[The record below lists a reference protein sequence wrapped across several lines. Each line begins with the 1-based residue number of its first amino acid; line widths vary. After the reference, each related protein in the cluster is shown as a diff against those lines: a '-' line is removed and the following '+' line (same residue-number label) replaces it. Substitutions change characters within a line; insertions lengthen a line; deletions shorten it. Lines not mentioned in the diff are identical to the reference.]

1 MSSGEPISDLSDA
14 DSPYRLLFESA
25 PLPVLVYDAD
35 TLDLIDVNQ
44 AAVAQYGYTRDEI
57 SQLNLRSLRVEE
69 EMPALLLAFRQAGEG
84 ASNIGT
90 WRHRRKDGST
100 FPAEVISYT
109 LNLPNRRCR
118 VSMATD
124 ISERQELTD
133 ALNRSLREKEAM
145 LNALPAGIAVLD
157 GDGKIVFVNEAWIE
171 FARGNGFHGEGAGL
185 GLNYIEVCERVSGSD
200 RSDASRIAD
209 AIREVLDRR
218 RDEFQMEYACP
229 APMEPRWFRAMVRP
243 IDDGESVGAVVM
255 HVDITDRILAEEGIR
270 ERLEIVRFESE
281 VGEILRASVPLGA
294 MLTDCAQAI
303 VRSLPIESVKI
314 WLRNPDNG
322 VFEIKG
328 VAEGKGAT
336 DFEEDCGFGLQK
348 IDQAAA
354 SRESVTEDRGIALP
368 LVVNGESV
376 GVLTVQSAQVISDF
390 TQMALASIAGEI
402 ALGIVRKR
410 REEEVIRLAKAVEE
424 MSESTVIT
432 DREGVI
438 TYTNPAFTR
447 ITGYTAA
454 EALGKNR
461 NILNSR
467 MHPPEVYDAL
477 WKTINQGETWSGRLT
492 NRRKDG
498 RLYQEEMTLSPIRN
512 EAGEI
517 VNFVGVGRDVSHESE
532 VEARTRQAEKLEA
545 VGQLASGIAHD
556 FNNLLQ
562 VILAYSGFLLKDAE
576 PGSVAS
582 DDIQKIIAAGERAA
596 DLTRQLLVFSRQ
608 TEMTMGPFDIRPLI
622 KELAKLLERTFPSS
636 IEIRCTLPNQEDFPQ
651 VLGDPSGLNQALLSL
666 CLNARDAMP
675 EGGNLHIEVG
685 AEAGPPRS
693 AKSTPGEVIQGS
705 YVRVSVADNGSGIPP
720 EDLDRVF
727 EPFFTTKVQGQGD
740 GLGLSSTLGI
750 VQQHRGFI
758 ECRSELGEGAVFTLY
773 LPVYEET
780 RKKSTW
786 GAEESNGLRGTE
798 TLLLVD
804 DNPMVLDILERTFR
818 ALGYLVLMAHDG
830 GEAIEKFEAENRID
844 LVLTDIQMP
853 KVSGVKLARY
863 IRENCPAAKVV
874 FQSGF
879 VDDSMID
886 EYQNMGVACVVQK
899 PIDPID
905 LAGRIRETLDREK
918 LG

>member
-1 MSSGEPISDLSDA
+1 MSGGDSISGIPDR

-35 TLDLIDVNQ
+35 TLDLIDINQ
-44 AAVAQYGYTRDEI
+44 AAVVQYGYTRDEI
-57 SQLNLRSLRVEE
+57 SHLNLRSLRVEE
-69 EMPALLLAFRQAGEG
+69 EMPALLLALQQAGEG

-157 GDGKIVFVNEAWIE
+157 GVGTIVFVNEAWTE

-185 GLNYIEVCERVSGSD
+185 GLNYIEVCGRVSGSD
-200 RSDASRIAD
+200 RSDASRIAE
-209 AIREVLDRR
+209 AIREVLDRKR
-218 RDEFQMEYACP
+218 EEFQMEYACP

-243 IDDGESVGAVVM
+243 VDDGETVGAVVM
-255 HVDITDRILAEEGIR
+255 HVDITDRILAEEGIK

-281 VGEILRASVPLGA
+281 VGEILRASVPLRT
-294 MLTDCAQAI
+294 MLMDCAQAV
-303 VRSLPIESVKI
+303 VRSLPIESVSI
-314 WLRNPDNG
+314 WVRNPDAG
-322 VFEIKG
+322 VFEIRG
-328 VAEGKGAT
+328 EAGADGEGNRAFT
-336 DFEEDCGFGLQK
+336 LQK

-354 SRESVTEDRGIALP
+354 TLESVIEDRCIALP
-368 LVVNGESV
+368 LVVNGAAV
-376 GVLTVQSAQVISDF
+376 GVLAVQSARGISDL

-410 REEEVIRLAKAVEE
+410 REEDVSRLAKAVEE

-467 MHPPEVYDAL
+467 THPPEVYEDL
-477 WKTINQGETWSGRLT
+477 WNTINRGETWSGRLT
-492 NRRKDG
+492 NRRKNG
-498 RLYQEEMTLSPIRN
+498 GLYQEEMTISPIRN

-517 VNFVGVGRDVSHESE
+517 VNFVGVGRDVTHESE
-532 VEARTRQAEKLEA
+532 LEARTRQAEKLEA

-576 PGSVAS
+576 PGSVAEE
-582 DDIQKIIAAGERAA
+582 DIQKIIAAGERAA

-636 IEIRCTLPNQEDFPQ
+636 IEIRCTLPNHEDFPQ

-675 EGGNLHIEVG
+675 EGGNLHIEAGV
-685 AEAGPPRS
+685 ETGPPRS
-693 AKSTPGEVIQGS
+693 AKSTPGEVVQGS
-705 YVRVSVADNGSGIPP
+705 HIRISVADNGSGIPP
-720 EDLDRVF
+720 EDLGRIF
-727 EPFFTTKVQGQGD
+727 EPFFTTKVQGQGV

-758 ECRSELGEGAVFTLY
+758 DCRSELGEGTVFTLY
-773 LPVYEET
+773 LPVHEEP
-780 RKKSTW
+780 RKKTTW
-786 GAEESNGLRGTE
+786 GAEESNGLRGAE

-804 DNPMVLDILERTFR
+804 DNPMVLDILDRTFR
-818 ALGYLVLMAHDG
+818 ALGYLVLTARDG
-830 GEAIEKFEAENRID
+830 REAIEKFEAENRID
-844 LVLTDIQMP
+844 LILTDIQMP
-853 KVSGVKLARY
+853 KVSGVKLARHVL
-863 IRENCPAAKVV
+863 EKNPTTKVV

-879 VDDSMID
+879 LDDTMVE
-886 EYQNMGVACVVQK
+886 EYLKSGVACVIQK

-905 LAGRIRETLDREK
+905 LAGRIRETLDREN